1 MRAEVKDTLSTPFH
15 VQNKATM
22 FLCITSPLGTKT
34 LLDNV
39 TAIVLLLYAV
49 VGVRRMC
56 HISRK
61 HFKHCRLT
69 VTRTIYKNKTNSQ
82 DQIVC
87 IKMELVTFIHS
98 NIKAIIVGRAS
109 RGVTFK
115 AV

>member
-69 VTRTIYKNKTNSQ
+69 VTRTIYKNKNKFTGSDRLYQNGVSY
-82 DQIVC
+82 
-87 IKMELVTFIHS
+87 FHS
-98 NIKAIIVGRAS
+98 
-109 RGVTFK
+109 F
-115 AV
+115 